1 MFIVDAHEDIA
12 YNALHHERDVRRA
25 VRRTRE
31 LEMARMPCCVGPV
44 LGVPETAMVGL
55 PEHQRGGVGLVF
67 ATIFV
72 PPDAPDA
79 MAADAEAQLRYYQE
93 LAAEGTRNGMRLVTS
108 RADLD
113 GLVGDWEAALTP
125 AERPVGFALLME
137 GADPLRSPAELEQ
150 WHARGLRLVGPA
162 WRGTRYCG
170 GTGAPGPLTDA
181 GFALLVEM
189 QRLGMI
195 LDLSHMAEE
204 SFWQAL
210 DAFSGTVIA
219 SHSNSRALVPTDR
232 QLSDEMIRAL
242 AARDGVIGAV
252 FANRFL
258 DWTWTAWSER
268 GVALATVV
276 RHIDHICQLTGTA
289 RHCAIGSDLDG
300 GFGVESTPDEL
311 DSVADLTKLADAL
324 IRAGYSEDDISGIM
338 GGNWLRVLRRSL
350 PVGAR
355 PAALADLAG
364 ARLPSPTG

>member
-125 AERPVGFALLME
+125 AERPVGFALMME
-137 GADPLRSPAELEQ
+137 GADPLRSPEELEQ

-170 GTGAPGPLTDA
+170 GAGAPGPLA
-181 GFALLVEM
+181 GAGLPLPSGGPG
-189 QRLGMI
+189 LG
-195 LDLSHMAEE
+195 
-204 SFWQAL
+204 
-210 DAFSGTVIA
+210 
-219 SHSNSRALVPTDR
+219 
-232 QLSDEMIRAL
+232 
-242 AARDGVIGAV
+242 
-252 FANRFL
+252 
-258 DWTWTAWSER
+258 
-268 GVALATVV
+268 
-276 RHIDHICQLTGTA
+276 
-289 RHCAIGSDLDG
+289 
-300 GFGVESTPDEL
+300 
-311 DSVADLTKLADAL
+311 
-324 IRAGYSEDDISGIM
+324 
-338 GGNWLRVLRRSL
+338 RSL
-350 PVGAR
+350 E
-355 PAALADLAG
+355 
-364 ARLPSPTG
+364 PSPH

>member
-12 YNALHHERDVRRA
+12 YNALHHERDVRRD

-137 GADPLRSPAELEQ
+137 GPDPLPSPADLQQ
-150 WHARGLRLVGPA
+150 WRARGLRLVGPA
-162 WRGTRYCG
+162 SRRTRYSG
-170 GTGAPGPLTDA
+170 GGGAP
-181 GFALLVEM
+181 
-189 QRLGMI
+189 
-195 LDLSHMAEE
+195 
-204 SFWQAL
+204 
-210 DAFSGTVIA
+210 
-219 SHSNSRALVPTDR
+219 RAL
-232 QLSDEMIRAL
+232 
-242 AARDGVIGAV
+242 
-252 FANRFL
+252 
-258 DWTWTAWSER
+258 TA
-268 GVALATVV
+268 
-276 RHIDHICQLTGTA
+276 
-289 RHCAIGSDLDG
+289 
-300 GFGVESTPDEL
+300 
-311 DSVADLTKLADAL
+311 
-324 IRAGYSEDDISGIM
+324 
-338 GGNWLRVLRRSL
+338 
-350 PVGAR
+350 
-355 PAALADLAG
+355 
-364 ARLPSPTG
+364 ARLPLPAHF

>member
-55 PEHQRGGVGLVF
+55 PEHRRGGVGLVF
-67 ATIFV
+67 ATIFA

-150 WHARGLRLVGPA
+150 WHARG
-162 WRGTRYCG
+162 
-170 GTGAPGPLTDA
+170 
-181 GFALLVEM
+181 
-189 QRLGMI
+189 
-195 LDLSHMAEE
+195 
-204 SFWQAL
+204 
-210 DAFSGTVIA
+210 
-219 SHSNSRALVPTDR
+219 
-232 QLSDEMIRAL
+232 
-242 AARDGVIGAV
+242 
-252 FANRFL
+252 
-258 DWTWTAWSER
+258 
-268 GVALATVV
+268 
-276 RHIDHICQLTGTA
+276 
-289 RHCAIGSDLDG
+289 
-300 GFGVESTPDEL
+300 FGVEPQPGEL